1 MMIML
6 FMIFDDDYDDDHED
20 DDDDDLCLADWC
32 QLLSGRLL
40 LPSMDK
46 GTTRACCCF

>member
-6 FMIFDDDYDDDHED
+6 FMIFDDDD
-20 DDDDDLCLADWC
+20 DDDDDNGDDDLCVADWC